1 MRRSDL
7 RNQHCLPN
15 VEKDG
20 VQESKPQQK
29 NQSAG
34 LSSHGHVSAPVGG
47 RDLVGNPARHQETED
62 FPNEIPLGHH
72 GCDFL

>member
-1 MRRSDL
+1 M
-7 RNQHCLPN
+7 
-15 VEKDG
+15 EKEG

-34 LSSHGHVSAPVGG
+34 LSDNGHVGAPLWG

-62 FPNEIPLGHH
+62 VPDEMPSGHR
-72 GCDFL
+72 GCDSVGYAAQC